1 MFGLPLGVIV
11 ICALAALITL
21 GLLVRGIRSTRR
33 STESS
38 GIQRRSLSAYFGVV
52 AGVLF
57 IVLTLAISIVT
68 ARAAALGTVHC
79 GSQPFI
85 LWQEI
90 VRFGALG
97 SGVVFLLFTLA
108 AILPLCLDFLER
120 RGFVPFV
127 GARHFRATKSGFLT
141 AISVLSIMGVG
152 FSSCALCSVTSIMG
166 GFGADLKQKILG
178 NGAHLV
184 VEPPTP
190 VGLDDWPSKL
200 DAVRVAIAPFGGAA
214 TPVVAGDAM
223 GSSNSN
229 TAGVLLRGIDP
240 ESIGNVID
248 LKKNLEVGKFEY
260 LTDPEKIVKLRS
272 DEVIGCSAGGA
283 PFFRGEDL
291 HDLGGPRDVDDGI
304 SEFLRARY
312 AVRPGIILGKELAKS
327 LHVYVGSEVTLLSPM
342 GELGPMGVMP
352 KTRRYRVAAIF
363 YSGMYEY
370 DASHAYVLMQD
381 AQDLLGME
389 QKVTSIDVH
398 VPEPE
403 KIDDV
408 RAPVEAAIAKSK
420 LIGEGE
426 IRVKDWKEMNKNLF
440 SALKLERLATFVIL
454 CIAIAVASF
463 CIVCTL
469 LLMVTEKTRQIAV
482 LKAMGA
488 NNAQIA
494 RIFVLEGVIIGAIG
508 TTFGVATAFAACTGL
523 AWFGVRLDP
532 EVYYINRL
540 PVNVDTIDYLTVAL
554 ASMVIC
560 STATIIPSMFAASQ
574 QPLDGIRHE

>member
-1 MFGLPLGVIV
+1 MFGLPSGVAFV
-11 ICALAALITL
+11 CALSALITL
-21 GLLVRGIRSTRR
+21 GLLVRGIRSARR
-33 STESS
+33 AE
-38 GIQRRSLSAYFGVV
+38 GVKQRSLSAYFGVL

-57 IVLTLAISIVT
+57 IVLTLVISVVS
-68 ARAAALGTVHC
+68 ARAAISGKAYC
-79 GSQPFI
+79 GIQPFVW
-85 LWQEI
+85 WQEV

-97 SGVVFLLFTLA
+97 AGVVFLLFTLA
-108 AILPLCLDFLER
+108 AILPLALDLLER
-120 RGFVPFV
+120 RGFIPFV

-184 VEPPTP
+184 IEPPTP
-190 VGLDDWPSKL
+190 VGFDDWRTKL
-200 DAVRVAIAPFGGAA
+200 DAVRAAVAPVGGAA
-214 TPVVAGDAM
+214 TPVVSGDAM

-240 ESIGNVID
+240 ESIGQVID

-260 LTDPEKIVKLRS
+260 LTEPEKIIKMRA

-291 HDLGGPRDVDDGI
+291 SDFGGPRDESDGI
-304 SEFLRARY
+304 SEFLKARY

-370 DASHAYVLMQD
+370 DASHAYVLMSE
-381 AQDLLGME
+381 AQDLFGLE
-389 QKVTSIDVH
+389 SKVSSIDVH
-398 VPEPE
+398 VPEAE
-403 KIDDV
+403 RIEDV
-408 RAPVEAAIAKSK
+408 RAPVEAAMKSVRMPNDP
-420 LIGEGE
+420 E

-494 RIFVLEGVIIGAIG
+494 KIFVLEGVIIGAIG

-540 PVNVDTIDYLTVAL
+540 PVNVDGMDYLTVAL

>member
-1 MFGLPLGVIV
+1 MFGIPSGVLLVCAVAAVITIALFAKGVVVTRRAGTEKKGRLSAFLGVP
-11 ICALAALITL
+11 A
-21 GLLVRGIRSTRR
+21 GI
-33 STESS
+33 
-38 GIQRRSLSAYFGVV
+38 G
-52 AGVLF
+52 F
-57 IVLTLAISIVT
+57 IALTLEVSLVS
-68 ARAAALGTVHC
+68 ARQAASGKIYCGT
-79 GSQPFI
+79 QPFVW
-85 LWQEI
+85 WQELM
-90 VRFGALG
+90 RFGALA
-97 SGVVFLLFTLA
+97 SGVIFLLFTLA
-108 AILPLCLDFLER
+108 SILPLALDFLER

-184 VEPPTP
+184 IEPPTP
-190 VGLDDWPSKL
+190 VGFGDYPNKL
-200 DAVRVAIAPFGGAA
+200 DAVRMAVAPFGGAA

-240 ESIGNVID
+240 ESIGNVIE
-248 LKKNLEVGKFEY
+248 LKKNIEVGKFEY
-260 LTDPEKIVKLRS
+260 LTDPEQLVKMRA

-291 HDLGGPRDVDDGI
+291 QDFGGPKDANDGV
-304 SEFLRARY
+304 SEFLKARY

-370 DASHAYVLMQD
+370 DASHAYVLMGE
-381 AQDLLGME
+381 AQDLFGME
-389 QKVTSIDVH
+389 QKVSSIDVH

-403 KIDDV
+403 KIDEV
-408 RAPVEAAIAKSK
+408 RAPIEAALAKARLSDDP
-420 LIGEGE
+420 E
-426 IRVKDWKEMNKNLF
+426 IRVRDWKEMNKNLF

-488 NNAQIA
+488 NNGQIA

-540 PVNVDTIDYLTVAL
+540 PVNVDSMDYLMVAL

>member
-1 MFGLPLGVIV
+1 MLPVPLGVLGVCGLAAVVTLALLYSGVRSSGRGARGRAVFPLVGAACGALFVGLTLWVAIAAEAAKLAATAKCGIQPFV
-11 ICALAALITL
+11 WLEEIRRFAALA
-21 GLLVRGIRSTRR
+21 
-33 STESS
+33 
-38 GIQRRSLSAYFGVV
+38 
-52 AGVLF
+52 
-57 IVLTLAISIVT
+57 
-68 ARAAALGTVHC
+68 
-79 GSQPFI
+79 
-85 LWQEI
+85 
-90 VRFGALG
+90 
-97 SGVVFLLFTLA
+97 SGVVFLLVALA
-108 AILPLCLDFLER
+108 SALPIALDFLEKR
-120 RGFVPFV
+120 SFVSFV

-184 VEPPTP
+184 VEAKQA
-190 VGLDDWPSKL
+190 GGYGDWPSKL
-200 DAVRVAIAPFGGAA
+200 DAIRIAIAPMGGAA

-240 ESIGNVID
+240 DSIGQVID

-260 LTDPEKIVKLRS
+260 LVEPERLVKLPK
-272 DEVIGCSAGGA
+272 DEVIGCSPGGE
-283 PFFRGEDL
+283 PYLRGPDL
-291 HDLGGPRDVDDGI
+291 RDFGGPPDPESGV
-304 SEFLRARY
+304 SEFLRSRTAP
-312 AVRPGIILGKELAKS
+312 RPGIILGKELAKS
-327 LHVYVGSEVTLLSPM
+327 LHVLVGDEVTLLSPM

-370 DASHAYVLMQD
+370 DASHAYVLIGE
-381 AQDLLGME
+381 AQDLLE
-389 QKVTSIDVH
+389 LSERVTHIDVR

-403 KIDDV
+403 RVGEAVGPVEKAIADV
-408 RAPVEAAIAKSK
+408 RLSDDPDLQV
-420 LIGEGE
+420 
-426 IRVKDWKEMNKNLF
+426 RDWMEMNKNLF

-463 CIVCTL
+463 CIICTL

-488 NNAQIA
+488 TDWQISK
-494 RIFVLEGVIIGAIG
+494 IFVLEGVIIGAIG

-540 PVNVDTIDYLTVAL
+540 PVNVDLIDYGLVAL
-554 ASMVIC
+554 ASMFIC
-560 STATIIPSMFAASQ
+560 STSTIIPSLFAAYQ
-574 QPLDGIRHE
+574 VPLDGIRHE

>member
-1 MFGLPLGVIV
+1 MPAFGVLAVTGFAAAIVVALVASALRSLRRGRGGRAIFPFIGAGFGAAFVGLTLHLGIAAANAPKSATSCGVQPFVLLDEILRFS
-11 ICALAALITL
+11 ALA
-21 GLLVRGIRSTRR
+21 
-33 STESS
+33 
-38 GIQRRSLSAYFGVV
+38 
-52 AGVLF
+52 
-57 IVLTLAISIVT
+57 
-68 ARAAALGTVHC
+68 
-79 GSQPFI
+79 
-85 LWQEI
+85 
-90 VRFGALG
+90 
-97 SGVVFLLFTLA
+97 SGVVFLLVVLA
-108 AILPLCLDFLER
+108 SVLPFALDLLER

-184 VEPPTP
+184 IDSPTP
-190 VGLDDWPSKL
+190 GGFDDWPSKV
-200 DAVRVAIAPFGGAA
+200 DEVRIALAPYGGAA

-223 GSSNSN
+223 GSSTSN

-240 ESIGNVID
+240 DSIGQVID

-260 LTDPEKIVKLRS
+260 LVEPEKLTELAAG
-272 DEVIGCSAGGA
+272 EVIGCSPGGE
-283 PFFRGEDL
+283 PYLRGPDL
-291 HDLGGPRDVDDGI
+291 KDFGGPRDPIDGV
-304 SEFLRARY
+304 SEFLKARR

-327 LHVYVGSEVTLLSPM
+327 LHVLVGDEVTLLSPM

-370 DASHAYVLMQD
+370 DASHGYVLLGE
-381 AQDLLGME
+381 AQELLGLE
-389 QKVTSIDVH
+389 QRVTQIDVR
-398 VPEPE
+398 VPDPE
-403 KIDDV
+403 RVEEVK
-408 RAPVEAAIAKSK
+408 APIEAALAKVRLSSDP
-420 LIGEGE
+420 E
-426 IRVKDWKEMNKNLF
+426 IRSRDWMEMNKNLF

-488 NNAQIA
+488 ADGQIA

-540 PVNVDTIDYLTVAL
+540 PVNVDPGDYLLVAL

-560 STATIIPSMFAASQ
+560 STATILPSIFAAR
-574 QPLDGIRHE
+574 QPPLEGIRHE

>member
-1 MFGLPLGVIV
+1 MPSVGVLAVCGFAAAIV
-11 ICALAALITL
+11 VALVASAL
-21 GLLVRGIRSTRR
+21 
-33 STESS
+33 
-38 GIQRRSLSAYFGVV
+38 RSLRRGRGGRAVFPFIGAGFGAAFV
-52 AGVLF
+52 G
-57 IVLTLAISIVT
+57 LTLHLGIAEAT
-68 ARAAALGTVHC
+68 APKAATSCGVQPFVLLDEILRFSALG
-79 GSQPFI
+79 
-85 LWQEI
+85 
-90 VRFGALG
+90 A
-97 SGVVFLLFTLA
+97 GVVFLLVVLA
-108 AILPLCLDFLER
+108 SMLPFALDLLER

-184 VEPPTP
+184 IDSPTP
-190 VGLDDWPSKL
+190 GGFDDWPSKV
-200 DAVRVAIAPFGGAA
+200 DEVRIALAPYGGAA

-223 GSSNSN
+223 GSSTSN

-240 ESIGNVID
+240 ESIGQVID

-260 LTDPEKIVKLRS
+260 LVEPEKLTELPAG
-272 DEVIGCSAGGA
+272 EVIGCSPGGE
-283 PFFRGEDL
+283 PYLRGPDL
-291 HDLGGPRDVDDGI
+291 KDFGGSRDPTDGV
-304 SEFLRARY
+304 SEFLKARK

-327 LHVYVGSEVTLLSPM
+327 LHVLVGDEVTLLSPM

-370 DASHAYVLMQD
+370 DASHGYVLLGE
-381 AQDLLGME
+381 AQELLGLE
-389 QKVTSIDVH
+389 QRVTQIDVR
-398 VPEPE
+398 VPDPE
-403 KIDDV
+403 RIEEVK
-408 RAPVEAAIAKSK
+408 APIEAALAKVRLSNDP
-420 LIGEGE
+420 E
-426 IRVKDWKEMNKNLF
+426 IRSRDWMEMNRNLF

-488 NNAQIA
+488 ADGQIA

-540 PVNVDTIDYLTVAL
+540 PVNVDPGDYLLVAL

-560 STATIIPSMFAASQ
+560 STATILPSLFAAGQ
-574 QPLDGIRHE
+574 PPLDGIRHE